1 MPITPG
7 ETQGVAAD
15 GRDLNDPHLSPT
27 HDGPRQHLESPLR
40 RPLDL
45 LGRAA
50 VGAGARRAQIV
61 KRILALVAI
70 PPANDK
76 TTLRLV
82 KMVIYRI
89 RFVPHL
95 TPPKHSSRLGLSV
108 PLNRA
113 TDKIMTCRI
122 DNGLRIML

>member
-40 RPLDL
+40 RL

-61 KRILALVAI
+61 KGIPALVAI

-95 TPPKHSSRLGLSV
+95 TPPKHSPRLGLSV
-108 PLNRA
+108 PPNRA
-113 TDKIMTCRI
+113 TDKIMTRRI
-122 DNGLRIML
+122 DNGPRIML

>member
-27 HDGPRQHLESPLR
+27 HDGTRQHLESPLGGF
-40 RPLDL
+40 LDL

-50 VGAGARRAQIV
+50 VGAGARRAQIA
-61 KRILALVAI
+61 KGILALVAI

-76 TTLRLV
+76 VTLRLI

-95 TPPKHSSRLGLSV
+95 TPPKHRSRQGLSV
-108 PLNRA
+108 APNRA
-113 TDKIMTCRI
+113 TDKIMTRRI
-122 DNGLRIML
+122 DNGRRIML